1 MLTEVVK
8 RDASY
13 DVVLLRAQVAW
24 LQGDVQTAQDTLQK
38 VWEKAKLGERMVMR
52 REMERLL
59 DEHPELAGRDEI
71 ENIMRR

>member
-1 MLTEVVK
+1 MLNEVVK

-13 DVVLLRAQVAW
+13 DVALLRTQVAW
-24 LQGDVQTAQDTLQK
+24 LQGDMQTAQETLQK
-38 VWEKAKLGERMVMR
+38 VWEKAKPGERTAMR

-59 DEHPELAGRDEI
+59 DEHPELAGRDVL